1 LSTPASA
8 PIRLWLAPWPD
19 ATRGWHWLRATLAD
33 ALGCAADDL
42 HIVRD
47 VRGKPQL
54 SATQAHWHFS
64 LSHSGA
70 LALLALADLPVGVDL
85 EAPRPQLRAL
95 ALAARYFAADESAAL
110 QQLSHGRQALAF
122 RQLWTAK
129 EAVLKAD
136 GSGLAYGL
144 ERVVHQNSNFSL
156 SQLHSVSR
164 TYGGN
169 TLKVEPRELDNLPV
183 VNPLALSDNVRQEIK
198 RWIADFY
205 RHRQT
210 SVLMHQVNGLVE
222 RLLSGSADTQ
232 PSRLPIQ
239 LRLLETGKQYD
250 VSDGSPEEEPSRRLC
265 RERQ

>member
-1 LSTPASA
+1 MSTPASA

-144 ERVVHQNSNFSL
+144 ERVAFAWQDGRWQPASFSGPIGHAAEWTAQPL
-156 SQLHSVSR
+156 QL
-164 TYGGN
+164 
-169 TLKVEPRELDNLPV
+169 PLPLV
-183 VNPLALSDNVRQEIK
+183 GCIAYRSPARDLLWTTDPAALV
-198 RWIADFY
+198 
-205 RHRQT
+205 
-210 SVLMHQVNGLVE
+210 
-222 RLLSGSADTQ
+222 
-232 PSRLPIQ
+232 
-239 LRLLETGKQYD
+239 
-250 VSDGSPEEEPSRRLC
+250 
-265 RERQ
+265 